1 MPNAR
6 TNTEQNYTSG
16 AIWRITFRWLRYTPC
31 LGQGFIVESRRY
43 SWQRHYEAAI
53 LETDRTKLPDLI
65 TTAQAA
71 IDARIAE
78 IQAMNDGT
86 PAERQAITDA
96 RNGLRILIAETQ
108 EPQ

>member
-78 IQAMNDGT
+78 IQAMNDAT